1 MSRNPLFSLRRL
13 LRNQAGIAAVEFAL
27 IAPLMLLT
35 YLGATDL
42 TQALAIDRK
51 LGQVA
56 STVSDL
62 VAQEST
68 TITRQQVQDYFDAG
82 LAIMRPF
89 NFSRTQLQVVV
100 VEVDA
105 AGAPVNVTDSTS
117 SNWTGGAVAGL
128 EDDVMQRAAGR
139 YAVVATARYEYAPM
153 FATVF
158 NATMPLE
165 QRSVHIVRRELDT
178 FSITP

>member
-1 MSRNPLFSLRRL
+1 MSCNPLFSLRRL

-42 TQALAIDRK
+42 TQAIAIDRK

-62 VAQEST
+62 VAQEAAPIS
-68 TITRQQVQDYFDAG
+68 QQKAQSYFNAG

-89 NFSRTQLQVVV
+89 DFDSTELRVVV
-100 VEVDA
+100 VPVNA
-105 AGAPVNVTDSTS
+105 AGAPGNVTHATS

-128 EDDVMQRAAGR
+128 EDDVYNLAAGR
-139 YAVVATARYEYAPM
+139 YAVIATARYDYTPM

-158 NATMPLE
+158 NATMTLE
-165 QRSVHIVRRELDT
+165 QRSVHMVRRDLDT
-178 FSITP
+178 FSIIP